1 MTTWFDSVFRIS
13 TQFTESGIGM
23 MDAAMQTMQS
33 AVGRLTGVTPAERR
47 GFAGLDLSDPR
58 QLLTLPLQLPLSL
71 GTMAT
76 KLSLQMLHSA
86 SKAPLSAATSAAT
99 AAVPTQHMG
108 ETVSTF
114 TLPDLHG
121 AQRTLSS
128 FLEGKKGLVVLFWSE
143 TCSHCQRY
151 DPYLN
156 AFAARHPDIGLVA
169 VASRQGEGSEQ
180 IWATA
185 AARHLTFPILHDA
198 SGVVARQWCTQQTP
212 RAFLLNPELRLMYR
226 GAIDNFKYP
235 GDPDY
240 QAYLEPAIEALLA
253 GGPIERAETASFGC
267 AIQSVYYVLPKPLT
281 SGSQGALSQP

>member
-33 AVGRLTGVTPAERR
+33 AIGPLTGVAPAERR
-47 GFAGLDLSDPR
+47 GLTGLDLSDPR
-58 QLLTLPLQLPLSL
+58 QWLTLPLQLPLSL
-71 GTMAT
+71 GTLAT
-76 KLSLQMLHSA
+76 QLSLQMLHST
-86 SKAPLSAATSAAT
+86 STAPRSEAT
-99 AAVPTQHMG
+99 AAVSTQQIG

-114 TLPDLHG
+114 TLPDLRG
-121 AQRTLSS
+121 VQRTLIS

-143 TCSHCQRY
+143 TCSHCMRY

-169 VASRQGEGSEQ
+169 VASRQGEVVEQ
-180 IWATA
+180 IRATA
-185 AARHLTFPILHDA
+185 AARHLTFPILYDA

-212 RAFLLNPELRLMYR
+212 RAFLLNTESRLMYR

-240 QAYLEPAIEALLA
+240 QAYLEPAIEAFLA
-253 GGPIERAETASFGC
+253 GRPIERAETASFGC
-267 AIQSVYYVLPKPLT
+267 AIQSVYYVLPKPLA
-281 SGSQGALSQP
+281 SGPQGASSQP